1 MDKKERKESNLIL
14 LKQLEAV
21 LKSNPDLRFIQAL
34 LALRIIDQD
43 QNGNIVDRFYEE
55 PHKTLER
62 ISNKGL

>member
-34 LALRIIDQD
+34 FALRIIDQD